1 METKEQGKERN
12 MIYILI
18 IAVIFILELL
28 LKDYIEEKK
37 NDETE
42 EYILKRHVIIR
53 KYHNKGALL
62 NLGEKRR
69 KSVAFI
75 SVFFSILMVAVFL
88 FTLTTH
94 GNHFLKTGLALL
106 LGGAFSNTYDRMRRK
121 YVVDYFSF
129 STRFPRV
136 TAIVFNIGD
145 FCIAIGAA
153 MTAIAVILDPRI

>member
-1 METKEQGKERN
+1 MV
-12 MIYILI
+12 YILA
-18 IAVIFILELL
+18 IAIIFILELII
-28 LKDYIEEKK
+28 KDYIEEKK
-37 NDETE
+37 NDSTE
-42 EYILKRHVIIR
+42 EYVLKKHIIIR

-69 KSVAFI
+69 RSVALVSI
-75 SVFFSILMVAVFL
+75 FFTILMIAVFIV
-88 FTLTTH
+88 TLTTH
-94 GNHFLKTGLALL
+94 GNHFMKIGLALL

-129 STRFPRV
+129 NTKFPRI

-153 MTAIAVILDPRI
+153 MTAIAVILNPRI

>member
-1 METKEQGKERN
+1 MV
-12 MIYILI
+12 YILV
-18 IAVIFILELL
+18 IAVIFIMELFI
-28 LKDYIEEKK
+28 KDYIEEKK
-37 NDETE
+37 NDQTE
-42 EYILKRHVIIR
+42 EYVLQKHIIIR

-69 KSVAFI
+69 RSVALVSI
-75 SVFFSILMVAVFL
+75 FFSALMVAVFVL
-88 FTLTTH
+88 TLTTH
-94 GNHFLKTGLALL
+94 GNHFIKAGLALL

-129 STRFPRV
+129 NTKFPRI

-153 MTAIAVILDPRI
+153 MTAIAVILNPRI